1 MAFDQGNEG
10 LLHVPMVGVKTDYG
24 RLFGE
29 RLIHQG
35 VIILATAS
43 AIARTR

>member
-10 LLHVPMVGVKTDYG
+10 LLHVPMVKTDYG
-24 RLFGE
+24 QQFGE
-29 RLIHQG
+29 HLIHQG
-35 VIILATAS
+35 VIILTVAS